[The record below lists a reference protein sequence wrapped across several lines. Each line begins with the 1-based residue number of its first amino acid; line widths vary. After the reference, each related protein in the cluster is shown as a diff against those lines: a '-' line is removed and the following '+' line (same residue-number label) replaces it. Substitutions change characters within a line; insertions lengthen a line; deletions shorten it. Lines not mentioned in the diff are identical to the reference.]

1 MKKHLRNYFVNLL
14 IPSFVFGSITGIATA
29 VVICLYKLCAE
40 YIIKLS
46 GVCYDAL
53 RATPWWLVLVFPAL
67 FLVAWCFARI
77 YRKSPDLSGG
87 GIPTSIGVLRGIF
100 PIHGLKN
107 LVGVFFMSLTT
118 FLIGVPLGN
127 EGPSVQIGTDVG
139 KGCVRSFAKKH
150 WAWERYSMTGGAC
163 AGFSVATGA
172 PVSGILFSVEEAHQR
187 ISPMLLIVSATSV
200 MFAELTSTV
209 LSWFL
214 PIHTRLFPKLDLI
227 TLTVKDVWLPLV
239 VGIAVGLFAVLFL
252 KYYRIIRKIV
262 RHFKGKMS
270 NTWWIF
276 LVFVLT
282 VLLGLCNSSF
292 VSTGYNLTMSLFDG
306 GQALYLLLL
315 ILLARSTV
323 TLLANTSG
331 ITGGLFIPILALGAV
346 FASAIGQVMSMA
358 FGLGQNYTVIVLI
371 LGITACIS
379 AMMKMPLTAI
389 VFAVEALSCYENIL
403 YVIVVAVV
411 AYIITEVFGVKSI
424 NDTVIEY
431 REESFRKGKQAH
443 VAEAFVT
450 VNPGSFAVGKQIR
463 DIFWPNNL
471 FVLSVKFART
481 DHVEVDEHGGK
492 SIRAGDVL
500 HVRYSTYDSKHTIE
514 ELLAIVGD
522 QEVEEI
528 KVDKA

>member
-14 IPSFVFGSITGIATA
+14 VPSFVFGSITGVATA

-46 GVCYDAL
+46 GWCYDAL
-53 RATPWWLVLVFPAL
+53 RVAPWWLILVFPAL

-107 LVGVFFMSLTT
+107 LVGVFTMSLTT

-172 PVSGILFSVEEAHQR
+172 PISGVLFAVEEAHQR

-200 MFAELTSTV
+200 MFAELTSTI
-209 LSWFL
+209 LSSFL
-214 PIHTRLFPKLDLI
+214 PIHTRLFPKLNLM
-227 TLTVKDVWLPLV
+227 TLTPRDIWLPLV
-239 VGIAVGLFAVLFL
+239 IGIAVGLFAVLFL
-252 KYYRIIRKIV
+252 EYYHVIRKLV
-262 RHFKGKMS
+262 KRFTGKMADV
-270 NTWWIF
+270 WLIF
-276 LVFVLT
+276 CVFAVT
-282 VLLGLCNSSF
+282 VILGLFGGSF
-292 VSTGYNLTMSLFDG
+292 VSTGYDLILSLFDG
-306 GQALYLLLL
+306 GKALYLLLL
-315 ILLARSTV
+315 ILLARATV
-323 TLLANTSG
+323 TLLANSSN
-331 ITGGLFIPILALGAV
+331 ITGGLFVPILALGAL
-346 FASAIGQVMSMA
+346 FASAIGRVMSVT
-358 FGLGQNYTVIVLI
+358 FGLGQDYTVLVLV

-411 AYIITEVFGVKSI
+411 AYIITEFFGVKSI

-431 REESFRKGKQAH
+431 REESLRKGKTAK
-443 VAEAFVT
+443 VVEAFVT
-450 VNPGSFAVGKQIR
+450 VNQGSFAVGKQIR

-471 FVLSVKFART
+471 FVLSVKFARN
-481 DHVEVDEHGGK
+481 DHVEVDERGGK

-500 HVRYSTYDSKHTIE
+500 HVRYSTYDSKHTLE

-528 KVDKA
+528 EIEKA

>member
-1 MKKHLRNYFVNLL
+1 MKKRLRNYFINLL
-14 IPSFVFGSITGIATA
+14 VPSFVFGSITGIATA

-40 YIIKLS
+40 YIINLS
-46 GVCYDAL
+46 AMGYDFL
-53 RATPWWLVLVFPAL
+53 RATPLWLILVFPAL
-67 FLVAWCFARI
+67 FFVAWCYARI
-77 YRKSPDLSGG
+77 YRKNPDLSGG

-127 EGPSVQIGTDVG
+127 EGPSVQMGTDVG
-139 KGCVRSFAKKH
+139 KGCVRSFAKRH

-172 PVSGILFSVEEAHQR
+172 PISGILFSVEEAHQR

-214 PIHTRLFPKLDLI
+214 PIHTRLFPKLNLM

-239 VGIAVGLFAVLFL
+239 IGIAVGIFAVLFL

-262 RHFKGKMS
+262 KHFTGKMS
-270 NTWWIF
+270 DVWWIF
-276 LVFVLT
+276 LVFSLT
-282 VLLGLCNSSF
+282 VVFGLCNSSF
-292 VSTGYNLTMSLFDG
+292 VSTGYSLILSLFDG
-306 GQALYLLLL
+306 GVALYLLVL
-315 ILLARSTV
+315 ILLARATV
-323 TLLANTSG
+323 TLLANSSNV
-331 ITGGLFIPILALGAV
+331 TGGLFIPIMALGAV
-346 FASAIGQVMSMA
+346 FASAIGKVMSMA
-358 FGLGQNYTVIVLI
+358 FGFGQDYTVIVLV

-431 REESFRKGKQAH
+431 RAERLHRGKKAR
-443 VAEAFVT
+443 VVEAFVT
-450 VNPGSFAVGKQIR
+450 VNQGSFAVGKQIR

-471 FVLSVKFART
+471 FVLSVKFARNSQ
-481 DHVEVDEHGGK
+481 VEVDERGEK

-500 HVRYSTYDSKHTIE
+500 HVRYSTYDSAQTIE

-522 QEVEEI
+522 QEIVEIE
-528 KVDKA
+528 VDKV